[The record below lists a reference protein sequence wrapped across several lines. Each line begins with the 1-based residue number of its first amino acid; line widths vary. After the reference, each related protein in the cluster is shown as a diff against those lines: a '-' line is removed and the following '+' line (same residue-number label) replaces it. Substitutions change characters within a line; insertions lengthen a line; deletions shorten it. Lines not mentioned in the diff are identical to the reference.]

1 MLNVD
6 LHILLFHIMNSFLCQ
21 GGSVSVH
28 PEDIKLLGPH
38 SLSDQTESDG
48 TPPIPPPEAT
58 DTIDGKLFK
67 ALLACFAFFCKNIY
81 LDFSI
86 IGFQVILFNLC
97 RLKHLKI
104 DFIFGMLLFD
114 FMGINIFRF
123 LYIFT
128 AFKSL
133 LHLK

>member
-67 ALLACFAFFCKNIY
+67 ALLACFAFFVKIY
-81 LDFSI
+81 TSI
-86 IGFQVILFNLC
+86 
-97 RLKHLKI
+97 
-104 DFIFGMLLFD
+104 
-114 FMGINIFRF
+114 F
-123 LYIFT
+123 LSSV
-128 AFKSL
+128 FK
-133 LHLK
+133 